1 MNIRKIINVG
11 LMLIVLIFPLYSQSG
26 IELGGYVT
34 AGGNISFPTEGIR
47 DFVEVSSGV
56 GPLGFIRS
64 EGGLNI
70 SGGGQ
75 VGYYLDLT
83 GDFSGMSFLA
93 DLGFGYSTYSSRSII
108 TNLVLSTDFA
118 IVNFTP
124 KFFTFT
130 TGGLIKFHLFKSFS
144 IGLGGGIESFVSDVT
159 ATIRTETADLSS
171 NTTTNITLP
180 NPYSFIPYA
189 KVTLEYNA
197 YLTGNLIFRAGLGIK
212 ADLTPLLVTVDTEYL
227 PLAVNA
233 NVIFGVSYLFR
244 IYPR

>member
-1 MNIRKIINVG
+1 MKIKIINISLV
-11 LMLIVLIFPLYSQSG
+11 LILLIFPLYSQSG
-26 IELGGYVT
+26 IELGGYIT
-34 AGGNISFPTEGIR
+34 AGGNISFPTDGIR
-47 DFVEVSSGV
+47 DFVEVTSGV

-64 EGGLNI
+64 EGGLNLA
-70 SGGGQ
+70 GGAQ

-93 DLGFGYSTYSSRSII
+93 DLAFGYSTYSSRSII
-108 TNLVLSTDFA
+108 TDLVFTTNFA

-159 ATIRTETADLSS
+159 ATIRSETAGFTT
-171 NTTTNITLP
+171 NTTTNVILP

-189 KVTLEYNA
+189 KVTIEYNA
-197 YLTGNLIFRAGLGIK
+197 YLTGSLIFRTGIGIK
-212 ADLTPLLVTVDTEYL
+212 ADLTPLFTTVDTEYL
-227 PLAVNA
+227 PLAINV
-233 NVIFGVSYLFR
+233 NVIIGISYLFR